1 MKNLKELKAL
11 KSIIKNLSDMF
22 CDKKIRG
29 EYCIYTHHTRIENRK
44 NKYYNDFMPLSSE
57 DIQDKEDLEFIT
69 ISIYMIQS
77 LLYTNSRYIEVL
89 EKKEK
94 VIVNFALNK
103 IKEFKI
109 NCKNNNISQ
118 SYFY

>member
-44 NKYYNDFMPLSSE
+44 NKYYNDLC
-57 DIQDKEDLEFIT
+57 L
-69 ISIYMIQS
+69 
-77 LLYTNSRYIEVL
+77 
-89 EKKEK
+89 
-94 VIVNFALNK
+94 
-103 IKEFKI
+103 
-109 NCKNNNISQ
+109 
-118 SYFY
+118 

>member
-11 KSIIKNLSDMF
+11 KSTIKNLSDIF
-22 CDKKIRG
+22 CDKKIKK
-29 EYCIYTHHTRIENRK
+29 EYCIYTHHTRVENRR

-57 DIQDKEDLEFIT
+57 DVQDKEDLEFIIT
-69 ISIYMIQS
+69 SIYIIQS
-77 LLYTNSRYIEVL
+77 LYSKYIEVL

-94 VIVNFALNK
+94 NIANFAINK
-103 IKEFKI
+103 IEKFKI